1 MIAYLDTSVILRFLL
16 SQGKAMDW
24 RKWNSA
30 YSSELCGLEAR
41 RVIDRLR
48 LQLALDDPSVAKAHH
63 ELSRIEQH
71 LGVIPLNRSLLR
83 RAALPMP
90 TIVKTLDAIHLT
102 SALMLR
108 ENKGVDIVFAT
119 HDIQQATGAQAL
131 GFEVSGIK

>member
-16 SQGKAMDW
+16 GQGKPIDW
-24 RKWNSA
+24 RKWDSA
-30 YSSELCGLEAR
+30 YSSELCDVEAR

-48 LQLALDDPSVAKAHH
+48 LQLALDDLGVAKAHR

-71 LGVIPLNRSLLR
+71 MGVIPLNRTLLQ

-108 ENKGVDIVFAT
+108 ENKGIDLVFAT
-119 HDIQQATGAQAL
+119 HDTQQTTAAQAL
-131 GFEVSGIK
+131 GFEVSGIP